1 MKRFL
6 ENIVGSRTPGGDSYA
21 DSLRELQIAT
31 AALLVEIAGV
41 DDEFSDQEREIIVAF
56 LREHFA
62 LGADEVDKIL
72 EASAKQLERQL
83 DLYYFTRQ
91 INEHFTRPQ
100 KLEIIELVWKIILSD
115 QRLTGLE
122 DHLAHRFSRLLRLDH
137 NELIEAKLRVKNRT
151 S

>member
-1 MKRFL
+1 MKKFL
-6 ENIVGSRTPGGDSYA
+6 ENIVGSRTPGDDSPA

-31 AALLVEIAGV
+31 AALLVEIAGA
-41 DDEFSDQEREIIVAF
+41 DDKFSDEEREIIVRF

-62 LGADEVDKIL
+62 LGADEVDKLL

-83 DLYYFTRQ
+83 DLYYFTHQ
-91 INEHFTRPQ
+91 INEHFTRAQ
-100 KLEIIELVWKIILSD
+100 KLEIIELVWKITLSD

-137 NELIEAKLRVKNRT
+137 TELIEAKLRVKNQT